1 MDRSRVMVE
10 AETGM
15 IQPKGKGYPEPEE
28 ATRGRKDPSPQLQE
42 EVWPDF
48 KFWPLELFKDKFL
61 LF

>member
-1 MDRSRVMVE
+1 MVE

-48 KFWPLELFKDKFL
+48 KFRPLELFKDKFL